1 MQEVYLFAVGANL
14 CFALGSQ
21 VYTLF
26 SRKVGP
32 AWMNLFKAA
41 IAFVLFGITVT
52 LVSGWNPVT
61 PLYIGL
67 LIFSGMIGLGVGDV
81 FLLRSFSEMGPGRTL
96 MLFGFQ
102 PLILGTI
109 GYVIFDQHVD
119 FKKFW
124 AITLFILCI
133 LTFSIEAFRRDGHW
147 GVKGIFMALAG
158 MLLDASGI
166 IFTRLAF
173 DNNPQMTPL
182 EGNFYRC
189 FGAIMVFVIWNQF
202 RPLNFFS
209 TFKKLEKK
217 EKWLAIV
224 GSILGTYLSL
234 GLYLMALQKAHLAS
248 LSGIAITGTIFSS
261 AFECLVARKWPS
273 KYLILAFIFF
283 LLGMRILVF

>member
-1 MQEVYLFAVGANL
+1 MKEVYLFAVGANL

-32 AWMNLFKAA
+32 AWMNLFKAFL
-41 IAFVLFGITVT
+41 AFILFGITVT
-52 LVSGWNPVT
+52 FVTGWNPVT
-61 PLYIGL
+61 PMYIGL
-67 LIFSGMIGLGVGDV
+67 LIFSGMIGLGIGDV
-81 FLLRSFSEMGPGRTL
+81 FLLKSFSDMGPGRTL

-109 GYVIFDQHVD
+109 GYVIFDQEVD

-124 AITLFILCI
+124 AITFFILCV

-147 GVKGIFMALAG
+147 GIKGILMALAG
-158 MLLDASGI
+158 MLLDACGI
-166 IFTRLAF
+166 IFTRLTF

-189 FGAIMVFVIWNQF
+189 FGAIMVFVIWNHF
-202 RPLNFFS
+202 KPIKFYG

-217 EKWLAIV
+217 EKWLAVV

-261 AFECLVARKWPS
+261 AFECIIAKKWPS
-273 KYLILAFIFF
+273 KYLIIAFVFF
-283 LLGMRILVF
+283 LMGMKILVF

>member
-1 MQEVYLFAVGANL
+1 MNQVYLFAVGANL

-32 AWMNLFKAA
+32 AWMNLFKAFV
-41 IAFVLFGITVT
+41 AFILFGVTIT
-52 LVSGWNPVT
+52 LIGGWNSVQ

-67 LIFSGMIGLGVGDV
+67 LVFSGMIGLGVGDV

-102 PLILGTI
+102 PLVLGTI
-109 GYVIFDQHVD
+109 GYVIFSQKVD
-119 FKKFW
+119 FEKFW
-124 AITLFILCI
+124 AITFFILCI

-147 GVKGIFMALAG
+147 QLKGILMAFGG
-158 MLLDASGI
+158 MLLDATGI
-166 IFTRLAF
+166 IFTRLSF
-173 DNNPQMTPL
+173 DNNPELTPL

-189 FGAIMVFVIWNQF
+189 FGAILVFVIWNFF
-202 RPLNFFS
+202 RPINFTG
-209 TFKKLEKK
+209 TFKKLSKK
-217 EKWLAIV
+217 EKWMAIG
-224 GSILGTYLSL
+224 GSALGTYLSL

-261 AFECLVARKWPS
+261 AFECIIEKRWPS
-273 KYLILAFIFF
+273 KYLIIAFIFF
-283 LLGMRILVF
+283 LLGMNILVF

>member
-26 SRKVGP
+26 SRKVGS

-41 IAFVLFGITVT
+41 VAFVLFGVTVT
-52 LVSGWNPVT
+52 FVTGWNPVS
-61 PLYIGL
+61 PMYIGL

-147 GVKGIFMALAG
+147 GVKGILMALTG
-158 MLLDASGI
+158 MLLDATGI

-173 DNNPQMTPL
+173 DNNPQMGLSKEIFIAAL
-182 EGNFYRC
+182 ERLWFLSSGINL
-189 FGAIMVFVIWNQF
+189 GT
-202 RPLNFFS
+202 LNFFS
-209 TFKKLEKK
+209 NFKKLENKQ
-217 EKWLAIV
+217 KWLAIV
-224 GSILGTYLSL
+224 GSILGTYFSL
-234 GLYLMALQKAHLAS
+234 GLYLMALQKAHLPLFQELLLLEQFLVRP
-248 LSGIAITGTIFSS
+248 LS
-261 AFECLVARKWPS
+261 V
-273 KYLILAFIFF
+273 
-283 LLGMRILVF
+283 LLPVGGQVST